1 MASSRVLSTVSLFP
15 IEMDTHYIPR
25 LTSVTSTRSE
35 SKNTFC
41 RFVELFDNGRRRYR
55 IALSKRL
62 PTQNSTLYCVGGGGG
77 NSPRRVQGCEFV
89 YSRLRHWPM
98 TMAAYRP
105 GKNKEFQGEKKI
117 GIPSSFGSW
126 SDQFSV
132 VYVGPSYSQKFL
144 SDRESQTSVNV
155 CKLPGTH
162 WL

>member
-62 PTQNSTLYCVGGGGG
+62 PTQNSTLYCVRGKKKAH
-77 NSPRRVQGCEFV
+77 RDEFRDV
-89 YSRLRHWPM
+89 NL
-98 TMAAYRP
+98 
-105 GKNKEFQGEKKI
+105 
-117 GIPSSFGSW
+117 SFLGQDT
-126 SDQFSV
+126 DQ
-132 VYVGPSYSQKFL
+132 
-144 SDRESQTSVNV
+144 
-155 CKLPGTH
+155 
-162 WL
+162 